1 MYGSPRLGWYG
12 WKPRTGPLNTLA
24 RVSRRA
30 ARGAASATFVP
41 ASAERTEVR
50 LDTDFLEELAGL
62 ATTAFFETGV
72 FLFDADFF
80 ADGALFLVA
89 ALPEEVFFFEVL
101 FLLAVPADF
110 AVFLRDVL
118 LAFFAVVFLEDDR
131 LAAAFLEDD
140 RLAAAFLEDDRLV
153 TFFFRPAEL
162 ERLTVFFREVA
173 PAAFLL
179 LLVFFVFFLA
189 AAFLAGI
196 CLASKRDYKK
206 SAIIHTAG
214 ASGSL

>member
-1 MYGSPRLGWYG
+1 
-12 WKPRTGPLNTLA
+12 
-24 RVSRRA
+24 
-30 ARGAASATFVP
+30 
-41 ASAERTEVR
+41 VR
-50 LDTDFLEELAGL
+50 LDTDFLGGLAGL

-89 ALPEEVFFFEVL
+89 ALPVEVFFFEVL
-101 FLLAVPADF
+101 FLLVVPADF

-118 LAFFAVVFLEDDR
+118 LAFFAAVFLEDDGLAAVFLEDDR
-131 LAAAFLEDD
+131 LAAVFLEDGRLAVVFFED
-140 RLAAAFLEDDRLV
+140 GRLAVVFLEDERLAAAFLEDEGLV
-153 TFFFRPAEL
+153 TFFRPAEA

-173 PAAFLL
+173 PAAFLLL